1 MGVIKFKEDLERF
14 GIYGRGITEVIS
26 TTISKRGI
34 NAAPIGLI
42 NKDLT
47 YVEVFK
53 ERNQIGD
60 LVQGK
65 SKIFT
70 CHTYEN
76 LFKDGNIGINVTY
89 NPLFF
94 VESAFNDLK
103 EEDYFFLDDFPF
115 LKDSHAIIK
124 FEVDGITEEK
134 HFCRFYLKFS
144 WGKVLKREVIGINR
158 GFNLLLE
165 LTILAT
171 RRRITNRYDELY
183 PFYSP
188 IIKNCGD
195 ERMIKALERLNKLA
209 DSSK

>member
-14 GIYGRGITEVIS
+14 GIYRRGITEVIS

-42 NKDLT
+42 NKDLM

-53 ERNQIGD
+53 ERNRI
-60 LVQGK
+60 
-65 SKIFT
+65 T

-76 LFKDGNIGINVTY
+76 LLNDGNIGINVTH
-89 NPLFF
+89 NPLLF

-115 LKDSHAIIK
+115 LKDSYAIIK
-124 FEVDGITEEK
+124 FEIGKAIEEK

-183 PFYSP
+183 PLYSL

-195 ERMIKALERLNKLA
+195 ERTIKALERLNKLA

>member
-1 MGVIKFKEDLERF
+1 MRVIKFKEDLERF
-14 GIYGRGITEVIS
+14 GIYGRGITEAIS
-26 TTISKRGI
+26 TTISKRGV

-53 ERNQIGD
+53 
-60 LVQGK
+60 K
-65 SKIFT
+65 

-76 LFKDGNIGINVTY
+76 LLKDGGLGINATY
-89 NPLFF
+89 NPILF
-94 VESAFNDLK
+94 VEFAFNDLN

-124 FEVDGITEEK
+124 FEVNGIMEEK

-171 RRRITNRYDELY
+171 KRRITNRYDELY
-183 PFYSP
+183 PLYYP

-195 ERMIKALERLNKLA
+195 ERTIKALEILNNLV
-209 DSSK
+209 DSSR

>member
-53 ERNQIGD
+53 G
-60 LVQGK
+60 G
-65 SKIFT
+65 
-70 CHTYEN
+70 HTYEN
-76 LFKDGNIGINVTY
+76 LLNDGNIGINVTY
-89 NPLFF
+89 NPILF

-124 FEVDGITEEK
+124 FEVDRVMEEK

-144 WGKVLKREVIGINR
+144 WGKVFKREVIGINR

-171 RRRITNRYDELY
+171 RRRITDRYDELS
-183 PFYSP
+183 PLYSP

-195 ERMIKALERLNKLA
+195 ERTIKALERLNKLA

>member
-14 GIYGRGITEVIS
+14 GIQRGITEVIS

-42 NKDLT
+42 NKDLM

-53 ERNQIGD
+53 ERNRI
-60 LVQGK
+60 
-65 SKIFT
+65 T

-76 LFKDGNIGINVTY
+76 LLNDGNIGINVTH
-89 NPLFF
+89 NPLLF

-124 FEVDGITEEK
+124 FKVDRITEEK

-183 PFYSP
+183 PLYSP

-195 ERMIKALERLNKLA
+195 ERTIKALERLNKLA